1 VASLFRSEK
10 APGRGPTARRRPFQ
24 PLNALATLGAATHNG
39 FERYAGVGV
48 FLEPWIGRRATNV
61 LWSVALPAGFVRAL
75 VGNDSDRPMLAFNAG
90 IAIAGMGVHFADWP
104 WSLRWGFLPWL
115 DQAEGLTDEQM
126 PYYNALLWAW
136 LFGGVGSA
144 ALETRRRHLKYVL
157 AGIATAPLL
166 LESARHH
173 FAWAKQQA
181 RRDPEHW
188 SAALLADDAHS
199 ASA

>member
-1 VASLFRSEK
+1 MAR
-10 APGRGPTARRRPFQ
+10 RRRPFM
-24 PLNALATLGAATHNG
+24 PLNALATLGAAAHNG

-61 LWSVALPAGFVRAL
+61 LWSTTLPVGFIRAL
-75 VGNDSDRPMLAFNAG
+75 MGDDRDRPMMAFNAG

-115 DQAEGLTDEQM
+115 DEAEGLTPKQL
-126 PYYNALLWAW
+126 PYYNTLLWLW
-136 LFGGVGSA
+136 LAGGVGSV
-144 ALETRRRHLKYVL
+144 ALETRRSHLKYAL
-157 AGIATAPLL
+157 AGVATAPLL

-181 RRDPEHW
+181 LRDPEYW
-188 SAALLADDAHS
+188 SAALLDSDPIAA
-199 ASA
+199 